1 MPRLEVAII
10 SRDGEAVVVNA
21 ARPASLVAFGDQFD
35 GKMMP
40 DNPREVAWLVHHALE
55 VSEPLEEWLKT
66 LEDISAAPD
75 DVRLARRILAG
86 DEEARQIALGELPPE
101 EPEQEEEE
109 PDDGPPPDPALEQLE
124 GALAGG
130 SRSPA

>member
-10 SRDGEAVVVNA
+10 SRDGEAQVVNA
-21 ARPASLVAFGDQFD
+21 ARPASLVAFGDHFD

-40 DNPREVAWLVHHALE
+40 DNPREVAWLVHNALE
-55 VSEPLEEWLKT
+55 VTEPLEEWLKT

-86 DEEARQIALGELPPE
+86 DETARKIALGELPPE
-101 EPEQEEEE
+101 EKEESEEEE
-109 PDDGPPPDPALEQLE
+109 PDNGPPPDPALEQLE
-124 GALAGG
+124 TLAGG
-130 SRSPA
+130 SRSPE